1 MGVVVKHLEAV
12 EQERGSCGAR
22 RRLILAE
29 DCAPLGLSHVRIGE
43 AREHFHRHSWEIY
56 FVLAGDGALH
66 VDGETVPLREGTT
79 VLVPPGSR
87 HRAVSNHEL
96 EVLVIMS
103 PATAEAADIVYV
115 EDGA

>member
-1 MGVVVKHLEAV
+1 MGVVVKHVERV

-29 DCAPLGLSHVRIGE
+29 DCAALGLSHVKIGE
-43 AREHFHRHSWEIY
+43 AREHFHRESWEIY
-56 FVLAGDGALH
+56 FVLAGDGSLH
-66 VDGETVPLREGTT
+66 VDGEAIPLRAGTA

-87 HRAVSNHEL
+87 HRAVSNRDL

-103 PATAEAADIVYV
+103 PATAEGGDIVYV
-115 EDGA
+115 EGDA